1 MYNFGTGPANGLT
14 VTVFPPKGIVV
25 IGQNTYYVGNLG
37 SDTSSTFTF
46 AFRILNS
53 TKPGSYVIPIEYTY
67 TNDIGQVLHS
77 YSNITLQVSNS
88 SSSFFSSSFRSSNS
102 SHTSLIDILGI
113 IIAIIIVIVLVIVF
127 LRRRR

>member
-1 MYNFGTGPANGLT
+1 
-14 VTVFPPKGIVV
+14 V

-53 TKPGSYVIPIEYTY
+53 TKPGSYVIPLEYTY

-77 YSNITLQVSNS
+77 HSNITLEVSNGS
-88 SSSFFSSSFRSSNS
+88 SGFFTSSFRSSNN
-102 SHTSLIDILGI
+102 SHISLIGILGI
-113 IIAIIIVIVLVIVF
+113 IIVISIVIVLVIVF
-127 LRRRR
+127 LRRR